1 MPQQGCVSVSFPAQ
15 SVPPCW
21 AATFVLFLSWVPLP
35 QFTEQV
41 SHVPHVCQVQSTM
54 DPKKHCSTPSYI
66 CMIEIRIYLGKRY
79 HCRIV
84 FLYHFLHNQ
93 RHHVEQQ
100 PLSCSSPECHRH
112 SLPSIFPMC
121 SIHPK
126 YNPLWTPK
134 ILQHTCSSL
143 HDWNLNLPGQGKSLQ
158 GCVPFS
164 FPTQSAPPCWAAALV
179 LFLSWVPPPQLTEQV
194 SHAPHVC
201 QVQSTMDTKK
211 TLQYALLHL

>member
-1 MPQQGCVSVSFPAQ
+1 MKGSDGINTKNNAKLQDGCKSLMIQLNLKLPTWASYATAGLCFCIISCTIGATMLSSNLCPLPLL
-15 SVPPCW
+15 SP
-21 AATFVLFLSWVPLP
+21 AATIYRAGFPCAPCVPSTINYGP
-35 QFTEQV
+35 QKTLQYALL
-41 SHVPHVCQVQSTM
+41 HL
-54 DPKKHCSTPSYI
+54 Y
-66 CMIEIRIYLGKRY
+66 EIRIYLGKRY

-134 ILQHTCSSL
+134 ILQHACSSL
-143 HDWNLNLPGQGKSLQ
+143 HD
-158 GCVPFS
+158 
-164 FPTQSAPPCWAAALV
+164 
-179 LFLSWVPPPQLTEQV
+179 
-194 SHAPHVC
+194 
-201 QVQSTMDTKK
+201 
-211 TLQYALLHL
+211 

>member
-66 CMIEIRIYLGKRY
+66 CMKLEFTWANVIIAGLCFSIISYTISATMLSSNLCPVPLLSATATAYRAYFPCAPFIPSTIHYGHQKYYSMPALPCMIEIWIYPGKEN
-79 HCRIV
+79 HCRVV
-84 FLYHFLHNQ
+84 FLFHFLRNQ

-100 PLSCSSPECHRH
+100 P
-112 SLPSIFPMC
+112 
-121 SIHPK
+121 
-126 YNPLWTPK
+126 
-134 ILQHTCSSL
+134 
-143 HDWNLNLPGQGKSLQ
+143 
-158 GCVPFS
+158 
-164 FPTQSAPPCWAAALV
+164 
-179 LFLSWVPPPQLTEQV
+179 
-194 SHAPHVC
+194 
-201 QVQSTMDTKK
+201 
-211 TLQYALLHL
+211 